1 MVSIEIRVTR
11 PDEYRSA
18 AAAFLTAL
26 MQAPPTDEAWERSL
40 PSWKEMPS
48 ISAWQGDRCV
58 GHVGHFLVDTTV
70 PGGARLPTG
79 AVSRVGVLPTHRRQ
93 RIATNL
99 MEAVIRD
106 ADERGLAL
114 MSLRASEATIY
125 ERYGF
130 GVAGDY
136 ATMTLDP
143 AKARPIRGAAT
154 GGSFRILSPAEIR
167 PLVEPLYD
175 RIAHRRPG
183 ALTRTPSWWTRY
195 LTDAVEQS
203 KASFVVVHTDADGV
217 DDGYVHYEVAWSD
230 GMDADSTGH
239 GEVLDAFGAD
249 DSVELALWQYLCD
262 IDLVTTW
269 KATERP
275 VDDLVRQACR
285 DTRAYSLRSIEDE
298 QWLRLIDVDVALA
311 ARTFNA
317 VDGRVAIQVTDPVL
331 PGNDGI
337 WEVSRDGARRTHD
350 APDLIADL
358 ATLSAA
364 YLGGTTWWSLAA
376 TGRVDVRSPGA
387 VEHADELFAVTPR
400 PFCGSFF

>member
-1 MVSIEIRVTR
+1 MVTIEIRVTR

-18 AAAFLTAL
+18 AAAFMIAL
-26 MQAPPTDEAWERSL
+26 LQATPNDEAWERSL
-40 PSWKEMPS
+40 PSWEEMPS
-48 ISAWQGDRCV
+48 ISAWEGDRCV
-58 GHVGHFLVDTTV
+58 GHAGQFLVDTTV

-79 AVSRVGVLPTHRRQ
+79 AVSRVGVLPTHRR
-93 RIATNL
+93 RSIATNL
-99 MEAVIRD
+99 METLIRD

-143 AKARPIRGAAT
+143 VKARPIRGAAT
-154 GGSFRILSPAEIR
+154 AGSFRILSPDEIR
-167 PLVEPLYD
+167 PIVEPLYD

-183 ALTRTPSWWTRY
+183 VVTRTPSWWRRY
-195 LTDAVEQS
+195 LADAVEQS
-203 KASFVVVHTDADGV
+203 KASFVVVHADAEGV
-217 DDGYVHYEVAWSD
+217 DDGYVHYDVAWSD
-230 GMDADSTGH
+230 GMDADSTGS

-275 VDDLVRQACR
+275 ADDLVRQACR

-298 QWLRLIDVDVALA
+298 QWLRLIDVEVALA

-317 VDGRVAIQVTDPVL
+317 VDGRVAIQVTDPLL
-331 PGNDGI
+331 PGNDGT

-350 APDLIADL
+350 APDLITDL

-387 VEHADELFAVTPR
+387 VEHADRLFAATPL